1 MSKVGNIL
9 LSAAK
14 SSLTRKTLKS
24 RCKIRNHTNK
34 KWFDKECKLKRHDL
48 RKIANLKRR
57 DPLNHKIRE
66 EYHLILSEYK
76 SLLRRK
82 QQNYKNEKL
91 NQLSN
96 TDINSQTF
104 WKTFQTLP
112 DTEIENA
119 LPPIDERDWLCHFAK
134 LQSAPKTDFYKQ
146 QLIINELQTLETLK
160 NDSKE
165 LDYLITDTELKEAVE
180 KLKNKK
186 AASIDLVKNE
196 MIKAS
201 YEKLSSIYLKLFN
214 LILKTGIYPNLW
226 CFGLITPVFK
236 SGNKLDP

>member
-1 MSKVGNIL
+1 MNLVNDFVRQEFEETESGIDSVVSKVGNIL

-14 SSLTRKTLKS
+14 SLLTRKSLKR

-34 KWFDKECKLKRHDL
+34 KWLDKECRLKRHDL

-112 DTEIENA
+112 VTESENA
-119 LPPIDERDWLCHFAK
+119 IPLIDELDWMCHFAK
-134 LQSAPKTDFYKQ
+134 LHSAP
-146 QLIINELQTLETLK
+146 
-160 NDSKE
+160 
-165 LDYLITDTELKEAVE
+165 
-180 KLKNKK
+180 
-186 AASIDLVKNE
+186 
-196 MIKAS
+196 
-201 YEKLSSIYLKLFN
+201 
-214 LILKTGIYPNLW
+214 
-226 CFGLITPVFK
+226 
-236 SGNKLDP
+236 